1 MSGITFMVDGRGEKT
16 AAVID
21 LRKHGRI
28 WEDFYDSL
36 LAKSRAHEPRETL
49 ESVKHRLKLGHK
61 RNG

>member
-1 MSGITFMVDGRGEKT
+1 MVDERGEKT

-21 LRKHGRI
+21 LRKHGRV

-36 LAKSRAHEPRETL
+36 LAKSRAHKPRETL
-49 ESVKHRLKLGHK
+49 ESVKHRLKLGRK